1 MINVVKILSSSIN
14 QGKRVLKFL
23 RYGRQD
29 VQTSVEVMPFGVDSN
44 PVKDMVAIYSETAQ
58 NGKTVIIGYINKN
71 QVAEIGG
78 FRTYSTD
85 ADGNVTGYT
94 YLRSNGDLE
103 LLGNTNFAV
112 KYNELK
118 VGFDTL
124 RSDLN
129 SLITNFNSHTHLYAP
144 GPSTP
149 VPSATPIP
157 TGTPSVASIDNSKN
171 DKIKTNG

>member
-112 KYNELK
+112 KYNELA
-118 VGFDTL
+118 T
-124 RSDLN
+124 S
-129 SLITNFNSHTHLYAP
+129 FNELQQQWNTFANAYVP
-144 GPSTP
+144 GSPTTIGLPPTAIPSTADITT
-149 VPSATPIP
+149 V
-157 TGTPSVASIDNSKN
+157 KN

>member
-85 ADGNVTGYT
+85 SYGNVTGYT
-94 YLRSNGDLE
+94 YLRSNGDME

-112 KYNELK
+112 KYNELAN
-118 VGFDTL
+118 VFDELQSDINTL
-124 RSDLN
+124 KNLFA
-129 SLITNFNSHTHLYAP
+129 TWV
-144 GPSTP
+144 P
-149 VPSATPIP
+149 VPTDGGTALKTITATWSATPIIEDI
-157 TGTPSVASIDNSKN
+157 TTVKN